1 MKSHRGLKEKKRMY
15 EEHLLMAVARLRAIN
30 KIPNLNIS
38 LPGTKQGNGET
49 VYTCDNCKNA
59 KDTDSPWITFHV
71 AVPQSDLEL
80 TPQQIDQ
87 EANIESISLDNPD
100 TIRNRITY
108 RFAFRIW
115 TAYKNAV
122 EEMQKTLNP

>member
-1 MKSHRGLKEKKRMY
+1 MY
-15 EEHLLMAVARLRAIN
+15 EEHLLLAVARLRAIN

-38 LPGTKQGNGET
+38 LPGTKLRNGGT
-49 VYTCDNCKNA
+49 VYTCDNRENG

-71 AVPQSDLEL
+71 AIPQSDSEL

-87 EANIESISLDNPD
+87 EANIESISLDNQDP
-100 TIRNRITY
+100 TRNRITY

-122 EEMQKTLNP
+122 EEMQKTLKP